1 MLKNIPI
8 ENGWFLLQFKPNSH
22 GIAESNLNRQGFDTF
37 LPYEEI
43 TEYHNNK
50 LKTIKRPLFPGYMF
64 ISLNKKNASWKKVN
78 STYGVSKLVSFGSF
92 PKSVSNEIIHNLIN
106 ITSTSGS
113 LLSPLDLNEGDNIK
127 VINTPFNDFI
137 TVIHQIDYEQRIWI
151 LMDIMGRPS
160 KMRLTDNQ
168 IIKS

>member
-50 LKTIKRPLFPGYMF
+50 LKTIKRPLFRDICLF
-64 ISLNKKNASWKKVN
+64 HLIKKMHLGKK
-78 STYGVSKLVSFGSF
+78 
-92 PKSVSNEIIHNLIN
+92 
-106 ITSTSGS
+106 
-113 LLSPLDLNEGDNIK
+113 
-127 VINTPFNDFI
+127 
-137 TVIHQIDYEQRIWI
+137 
-151 LMDIMGRPS
+151 
-160 KMRLTDNQ
+160 
-168 IIKS
+168 

>member
-1 MLKNIPI
+1 
-8 ENGWFLLQFKPNSH
+8 
-22 GIAESNLNRQGFDTF
+22 
-37 LPYEEI
+37 
-43 TEYHNNK
+43 
-50 LKTIKRPLFPGYMF
+50 MF
-64 ISLNKKNASWKKVN
+64 ISLNKKNAPWKKVN